1 MAPQWNIGTTG
12 LGKLGNGWFAFIYKR
27 TFLDSHS
34 QLSAKDMENKD
45 LADSLRLTAESII
58 QKPETRTEGVG
69 LSAACLPNEWLYLDE
84 HEIESEIN

>member
-1 MAPQWNIGTTG
+1 
-12 LGKLGNGWFAFIYKR
+12 
-27 TFLDSHS
+27 
-34 QLSAKDMENKD
+34 MENKD